1 MIRDDEFING
11 FDLDRI
17 LGDLPID
24 IIKENIKT
32 QIDDPLIFA
41 MDQCDQFY
49 QTMNEASE
57 EFDHIDEYRYEI
69 QEMKDDFNVFLGNE
83 LNNKFNLGID
93 MENMQS
99 FELEGIVK
107 AGYQFFVL
115 DLKENITRFITNYI
129 LANKT
134 SIYELF
140 NDSYRRKDVTT
151 TNMKKL
157 TKNREDV
164 VILSNIISVIYHI
177 LDLEH
182 DPEDFMNLATEPGE
196 YYGSILTEAVHD
208 FRISNNF
215 VQDILSE
222 IKYNHNDYIDEIA
235 TEIIL
240 SMRDE
245 IIDQDEE

>member
-107 AGYQFFVL
+107 ACYQFFIL
-115 DLKENITRFITNYI
+115 DLKENVTRFITNYI

-134 SIYELF
+134 I
-140 NDSYRRKDVTT
+140 
-151 TNMKKL
+151 
-157 TKNREDV
+157 
-164 VILSNIISVIYHI
+164 
-177 LDLEH
+177 
-182 DPEDFMNLATEPGE
+182 
-196 YYGSILTEAVHD
+196 
-208 FRISNNF
+208 
-215 VQDILSE
+215 
-222 IKYNHNDYIDEIA
+222 
-235 TEIIL
+235 
-240 SMRDE
+240 
-245 IIDQDEE
+245 